1 MSAGLLTEMHAH
13 LGAGSAEPDDEP
25 DAKRL
30 KVIQPS
36 GLSAG
41 LQAALQVAQPSLQH
55 PSPSNRC
62 LGTRMVHSYAQAI
75 VPLYLQGPSAAGV
88 KVTFLGTGSAEPDR
102 HRGCAAIHIQCAE
115 NAGMLLDCGE
125 GTWGAFLHFWGPE
138 EALRKVKQLKVIWIS
153 HRHADHMMGLAGV
166 LTARGIEHG
175 SKQDQLMVV
184 GPANVRNWLKEVWPL
199 CRHHF
204 GYHFA
209 TNPMFMAN
217 ITTAKKHAR
226 IVQQLGELV
235 GITCFVKLCSCSAA
249 AGAVQWH
256 ET

>member
-1 MSAGLLTEMHAH
+1 MSGMHLPQTAIW
-13 LGAGSAEPDDEP
+13 
-25 DAKRL
+25 R
-30 KVIQPS
+30 
-36 GLSAG
+36 
-41 LQAALQVAQPSLQH
+41 AALQ
-55 PSPSNRC
+55 
-62 LGTRMVHSYAQAI
+62 
-75 VPLYLQGPSAAGV
+75 
-88 KVTFLGTGSAEPDR
+88 
-102 HRGCAAIHIQCAE
+102 
-115 NAGMLLDCGE
+115 
-125 GTWGAFLHFWGPE
+125 
-138 EALRKVKQLKVIWIS
+138 
-153 HRHADHMMGLAGV
+153 
-166 LTARGIEHG
+166 
-175 SKQDQLMVV
+175 VV